1 MHAQETF
8 KKMSL
13 FAGLSDQ
20 ELDQVAAIAE
30 SKTYPAGT
38 QIYQEGDVDASL
50 FIVQTGLVKIDKRVN
65 FDQQQTLEQLRPGV
79 FFGEISFVLG
89 GAHIA
94 TAEALEPSEILQIRR
109 SEFDKLARSNQAL
122 AYRIMV
128 RMAMQLA
135 NLLKEMDEK
144 FIELVSYIWGR
155 SKK

>member
-1 MHAQETF
+1 MHAQEIF
-8 KKMSL
+8 KQMSL
-13 FAGLSDQ
+13 FAGLSQQ
-20 ELDQVAAIAE
+20 ELDQVAGIAE
-30 SKTYPAGT
+30 SKTYPVGA

-50 FIVQTGLVKIDKRVN
+50 FIVQSGLVKIDKRVN

-94 TAEALEPSEILQIRR
+94 TAEALEETTIIQIRR
-109 SEFDKLARSNQAL
+109 SEFDKFARANQPV

-135 NLLKEMDEK
+135 GLLKEMDEK
-144 FIELVSYIWGR
+144 FVELVGYIWGR